1 MQGKLLIL
9 SLATLAIVGCTK
21 EVATQPTENSANQG
35 IQNVQSTETPSPT
48 VSASQIE
55 AQTPTVVKSGSFV
68 KGEHVTKGNA
78 RIITENGKTFLEL
91 DQNFKTDSG
100 PELHVILHRQ
110 AKPKIYGIT
119 EKDYVSLGR
128 LQKTSG
134 TQRYAIPNN
143 IKIADFASAAIWCR
157 PFNATFGYATFNQ

>member
-9 SLATLAIVGCTK
+9 SLATLAIVGCAK
-21 EVATQPTENSANQG
+21 EVTTQPTENSASQG
-35 IQNVQSTETPSPT
+35 VQNVQVTETPSPT
-48 VSASQIE
+48 VSASPTE
-55 AQTPTVVKSGSFV
+55 SQTPTVVKSGNFV
-68 KGEHVTKGNA
+68 KGEHITKGSA
-78 RIITENGKTFLEL
+78 RIITENGQNFLEL

-110 AKPKIYGIT
+110 AKPQIYGIT

-134 TQRYAIPNN
+134 SQRYAIPDNV
-143 IKIADFASAAIWCR
+143 KIADFASAAIWCR
-157 PFNATFGYATFNQ
+157 PFNATFGYAAFS

>member
-1 MQGKLLIL
+1 MQVKLLIL
-9 SLATLAIVGCTK
+9 SLATLAMVGCA
-21 EVATQPTENSANQG
+21 EQAATQPKENSSSQG
-35 IQNVQSTETPSPT
+35 VQTVQVTETATPTTSPQSTE
-48 VSASQIE
+48 SA
-55 AQTPTVVKSGSFV
+55 TPTVVKSGNFV

-78 RIITENGKTFLEL
+78 RIITENGQTFLEL
-91 DQNFKTDSG
+91 DQNFKTDNG

-110 AKPKIYGIT
+110 AKPQIYGLT

-134 TQRYAIPNN
+134 MQRYAIADN

-157 PFNATFGYATFNQ
+157 PFNATFGYATFNK